1 MLSNASPGSHKHPR
15 ILACVLCQHRKI
27 KCDRNSPCSNCIKA
41 NVTCTPSTPAPARK
55 RRRPNQDLQ
64 ERLARCEEL
73 LKQYASGSVPIT
85 APSAPLAPPAPP
97 AQRPLPP
104 LPATPS
110 NPNLPTP
117 DVPVA
122 TPASV
127 DSTQSRNPGSLMV
140 KEDGNVRFMDSYIW
154 ASVYDE
160 LQKMRD
166 IVETDDP
173 EESLLGSDELTPDN
187 NADLVLSSDMFNTN
201 VEDLQPDPIHVFRLW
216 QLYLDRVNPL
226 FKVIHV
232 PSLQPLLMEAAN
244 NMSGLPLHNQALFF
258 AIFAMATVSMTAA
271 ECIQTIGMSREAAI
285 QKFNTGT
292 KACLIKY
299 SFLKNYNM
307 TTLQAVVLYL
317 LSLEGRYDRHAQ
329 WIISGVIMRIAQ
341 KMGYH
346 RDGSTLGLTPFE
358 TEMRRRIWWQIMM
371 LDAKCAM
378 LSGLSQSW
386 MNPKWDTK
394 KPLNLNDADLF
405 PGSNEPVV
413 ERDGPTEMAF
423 SIVISEIFRF
433 KLETDGTN
441 DSSALEAAMMGQT
454 LDDSANPEN
463 NTKAVFDKFRKK
475 AEVLQERLLEI
486 EKNMIDIRA
495 GNAHAAALAI
505 RPMLTHR
512 LQEMLVPMQ
521 EQPEWGTEIFGPKDN
536 FFKVLLMMMEHK
548 AAAHEQ
554 MVAAGFQ
561 WFMRFHFQLDA
572 FAVFTGLLHDRPVG
586 SLSDR
591 AWEVMRRIYSD
602 HHEFSD
608 LTIKSHVVQA
618 QLVLKAWRARELAYA
633 QNGQRID
640 MPEFLGRLNDLV
652 PCSDSKSSGQ
662 GSVTSPTTTA
672 TPQQQPLAG
681 FNQFLGG
688 YLDVSTVNWEMFG
701 EFLPNS
707 GEQLSASMFDGYTMG
722 NLNMG
727 NLS

>member
-1 MLSNASPGSHKHPR
+1 
-15 ILACVLCQHRKI
+15 
-27 KCDRNSPCSNCIKA
+27 
-41 NVTCTPSTPAPARK
+41 
-55 RRRPNQDLQ
+55 
-64 ERLARCEEL
+64 
-73 LKQYASGSVPIT
+73 
-85 APSAPLAPPAPP
+85 
-97 AQRPLPP
+97 
-104 LPATPS
+104 
-110 NPNLPTP
+110 
-117 DVPVA
+117 
-122 TPASV
+122 
-127 DSTQSRNPGSLMV
+127 
-140 KEDGNVRFMDSYIW
+140 
-154 ASVYDE
+154 
-160 LQKMRD
+160 MRD

-173 EESLLGSDELTPDN
+173 EESSLLGSDELTPDN
-187 NADLVLSSDMFNTN
+187 NADLVLSADLFNTN
-201 VEDLQPDPIHVFRLW
+201 VEDLQPDPIHIFRLW
-216 QLYLDRVNPL
+216 QLYIDRVNPL

-232 PSLQPLLMEAAN
+232 PTLQPLIMEAVN
-244 NMSGLPLHNQALFF
+244 NMSAMPLHNQALLF
-258 AIFAMATVSMTAA
+258 AIFGMASVSMSAA

-292 KACLIKY
+292 KASLIKY

-329 WIISGVIMRIAQ
+329 WVISGVIMRIAQ

-346 RDGSTLGLTPFE
+346 RDGSQLNLTPFE

-378 LSGLSQSW
+378 LSGLSQS
-386 MNPKWDTK
+386 MMITTWDTM

-405 PGSNEPVV
+405 PGSTEPVV

-423 SIVISEIFRF
+423 TIVLAEIFRF
-433 KLETDGTN
+433 KLETDGSN
-441 DSSALEAAMMGQT
+441 ESRAFEAAIMGQT
-454 LDDSANPEN
+454 LDDSADSEN
-463 NTKAVFDKFRKK
+463 NTTAIFEKFRKK
-475 AEVLQERLLEI
+475 AEALEEKLLDI

-495 GNAHAAALAI
+495 GNAHAAAIAI

-512 LQEMLVPMQ
+512 LTEMLVPIQ
-521 EQPEWGTEIFGPKDN
+521 EQPEWGTEIFSPKDN

-548 AAAHEQ
+548 TEAHEK

-586 SLSDR
+586 NLSDR

-608 LTIKSHVVQA
+608 MTIKPHVAQA
-618 QLVLKAWRARELAYA
+618 QFVLKAWRARELAYA

-640 MPEFLGRLNDLV
+640 TPNFINRLRELV
-652 PCSDSKSSGQ
+652 PCSESRSSGQ
-662 GSVTSPTTTA
+662 GSVTSPTSTV
-672 TPQQQPLAG
+672 TPQQPLAG

-688 YLDVSTVNWEMFG
+688 YLDVSTVNWELFG

-707 GEQLSASMFDGYTMG
+707 GEQLSASMFDGLG
-722 NLNMG
+722 NLNMD
-727 NLS
+727 NLG